1 MNSLSHSENRVQN
14 GILHAENEAQSG
26 TFHVGN
32 EYQNDYQ
39 NGVQNGFQNSL
50 KMRIHLQNEFAFLYY
65 FDALKFQGRSYGIHK
80 KILSEEMH
88 EGKIT

>member
-39 NGVQNGFQNSL
+39 NGVQNGFQN
-50 KMRIHLQNEFAFLYY
+50 EFAFPCY
-65 FDALKFQGRSYGIHK
+65 FDTWKLQGNSYGVRK
-80 KILSEEMH
+80 KTLHEEMH
-88 EGKIT
+88 ECNIAW